1 MPQLVFFGLSNE
13 GIKEKSKFKWNSHSG
28 RNRCEIKI
36 LEDMGRDG
44 RKQNKKSVGN
54 SRHIVDI

>member
-1 MPQLVFFGLSNE
+1 MFFGLSNE